1 MRMPN
6 VLQKWQ
12 KKQSEQIKL
21 YKQPAVL
28 RKETREFKYA
38 QQNSIILY
46 NFISPTYVVA
56 QHKWKKRK
64 I

>member
-1 MRMPN
+1 MSYKN
-6 VLQKWQ
+6 D

-46 NFISPTYVVA
+46 NFITPTYLVA
-56 QHKWKKRK
+56 QHK
-64 I
+64 